1 MLRPFEQELIM
12 RLAFFAAGLVVA
24 SVSAQA
30 GIEDYCAAYARDI
43 ADEISA
49 QSPNW
54 QRRHDNAEQACLF
67 RFTADVEQPVPRPI
81 KRKAK
86 AVVAIKPPPAPEPEP
101 VAVTQADEP
110 VEPAKP
116 AAAKTKPKLKAG
128 SAAWINYCKK
138 KYVSFD
144 AEKGTYKSKTGV
156 VRKCLVTAS

>member
-1 MLRPFEQELIM
+1 M

-67 RFTADVEQPVPRPI
+67 RFTAEEAQPEPRPI

-86 AVVAIKPPPAPEPEP
+86 AVVAIKPPPAPEP

-110 VEPAKP
+110 AEEPKP
-116 AAAKTKPKLKAG
+116 AAAKTKPKLKVG